1 VSQIKMFLAGYLEV
15 PRFGCADNVL
25 DIRGI
30 QLKARQRRGELVFGE
45 MPKRESERETETERE
60 TERERQRERG
70 HVADSPIWTA
80 MVCPN
85 FRWCSHNNLHARVGC
100 VILPRSLLAIHVT
113 EAVGVL
119 FEELVVWN
127 NLRKLTFPE
136 HE

>member
-1 VSQIKMFLAGYLEV
+1 VSQIKMLLAGYLEV
-15 PRFGCADNVL
+15 SRFGCVDNVL
-25 DIRGI
+25 DIRGV
-30 QLKARQRRGELVFGE
+30 QLKARQRRGELIFGE
-45 MPKRESERETETERE
+45 MPKRERGQEVKRD
-60 TERERQRERG
+60 RG
-70 HVADSPIWTA
+70 HVVDSPIWTA